1 MSLLSCSSFVPHPVT
16 PLHKVD
22 AQVKQ
27 VGCALCC
34 CHRPKNVTV
43 SRAITCAPSQPPAQ
57 AKQHLAQ
64 QHPTHLTRLAAPP
77 PPPAC
82 TQLWLLMLYVL
93 IARATP
99 LLRLGIAGV
108 VAAFTVTCLPRRLW
122 VSQFKR
128 LGFICGLIFVFTAL
142 GADGVPPVLQQHSL
156 PPALEGISAP
166 LTPDTPYSYVVF
178 NLFGWITITR
188 RSINLAITASALT
201 FCALQS
207 ASLCLVTT
215 PGEEMALGLSRHVH
229 SRTTHRHA
237 ALACYSLDDMP
248 INDPLALGPSQTELP
263 FLHCSHPSMQ
273 VAEPIEAAGCPHSAH
288 RIDAAA
294 VAALHVTGV

>member
-1 MSLLSCSSFVPHPVT
+1 MVRCNRLTHSMCVLPLQLVCAT
-16 PLHKVD
+16 PCD
-22 AQVKQ
+22 APTQG
-27 VGCALCC
+27 GCAGQAGGAQNLCC
-34 CHRPKNVTV
+34 CPPSVTQPLNKSHCMILRPACRLHRPSSTSYNDNPLALPCPALPR
-43 SRAITCAPSQPPAQ
+43 RAT
-57 AKQHLAQ
+57 
-64 QHPTHLTRLAAPP
+64 TTTRMH
-77 PPPAC
+77 

-99 LLRLGIAGV
+99 LLRLGIACV

-156 PPALEGISAP
+156 PPSLEGVSAP

-215 PGEEMALGLSRHVH
+215 PGEEMALGLSRHVC
-229 SRTTHRHA
+229 TAGRHG
-237 ALACYSLDDMP
+237 
-248 INDPLALGPSQTELP
+248 LGLGLR
-263 FLHCSHPSMQ
+263 FR
-273 VAEPIEAAGCPHSAH
+273 AYI
-288 RIDAAA
+288 
-294 VAALHVTGV
+294 

>member
-1 MSLLSCSSFVPHPVT
+1 MHRSSRWVAPCAATVT
-16 PLHKVD
+16 
-22 AQVKQ
+22 A
-27 VGCALCC
+27 
-34 CHRPKNVTV
+34 
-43 SRAITCAPSQPPAQ
+43 SRATISAPSQPPAQ
-57 AKQHLAQ
+57 AKQHLSRSNTPLT
-64 QHPTHLTRLAAPP
+64 HPAVPYRPSTRTRMHA
-77 PPPAC
+77 
-82 TQLWLLMLYVL
+82 QLWLLMLYVL

-166 LTPDTPYSYVVF
+166 LTPNTPYSYVVF

-229 SRTTHRHA
+229 SRTTTTHRHA
-237 ALACYSLDDMP
+237 ALACL
-248 INDPLALGPSQTELP
+248 LLT
-263 FLHCSHPSMQ
+263 
-273 VAEPIEAAGCPHSAH
+273 
-288 RIDAAA
+288 R
-294 VAALHVTGV
+294 